1 MASICKIVYIDK
13 LGDAV
18 NKYDNTYHNTTTT
31 KMKSVD
37 VKSSTYI
44 NSSKEI
50 INEDPKFK
58 IVDIV
63 GISKYKIIFANFLFQ
78 IGLKKVL

>member
-1 MASICKIVYIDK
+1 MYIDK

-50 INEDPKFK
+50 I
-58 IVDIV
+58 
-63 GISKYKIIFANFLFQ
+63 
-78 IGLKKVL
+78 

>member
-1 MASICKIVYIDK
+1 MYIEKTDDIASKW
-13 LGDAV
+13 
-18 NKYDNTYHNTTTT
+18 NNTYDSTI
-31 KMKSVD
+31 KMKPVD
-37 VKSSTYI
+37 VKSNTYVNFSKKI
-44 NSSKEI
+44 NNK
-50 INEDPKFK
+50 DPQFK